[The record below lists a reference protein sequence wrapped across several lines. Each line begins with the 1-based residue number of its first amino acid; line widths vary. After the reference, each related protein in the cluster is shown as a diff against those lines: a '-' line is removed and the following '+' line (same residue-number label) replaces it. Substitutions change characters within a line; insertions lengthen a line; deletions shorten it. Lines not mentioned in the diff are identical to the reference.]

1 MSNKALGYIFT
12 HSKTKGSARVLMLAI
27 ADMANDDGECYPGRS
42 NLAKKVNVSE
52 RQLSNLVRDCEVMG
66 ELRVYQR
73 SHSAEDHRTNK
84 YYIVGLYDEKRAA
97 KTRTAKAPE
106 PRKFPKPKEEKAG
119 HGKLVALGGHG
130 KLVASG
136 QMKLVADASPSGHGK
151 LVATNPSLTS
161 LTIDPKIAAENAGG
175 DVLEEKTP
183 EQLFDEAAANGKSK
197 APAIPLVIEETK
209 KCRANPYFDLIVEL
223 FGVDYATL
231 TDNEKSGIGK
241 VAAQLKKAGRSLDDV
256 RVIYAY
262 CVKKEFSGFT
272 WHALTTHASMALRG
286 KSKSTAAPAAPV
298 HIEPEPDPVITDADR
313 AANLELMRANN
324 PFAKGKAS

>member
-1 MSNKALGYIFT
+1 MSNKALDYVFT

-27 ADMANDDGECYPGRS
+27 ADMANDDGECYPGRA

-97 KTRTAKAPE
+97 KTRTAKA
-106 PRKFPKPKEEKAG
+106 RKAREFPKPAEEIVG

-130 KLVASG
+130 KRVASG
-136 QMKLVADASPSGHGK
+136 QRKLVASASAVGHGK

-161 LTIDPKIAAENAGG
+161 LTIDPKIAAEKAGG
-175 DVLEEKTP
+175 DMLEDKTP

-197 APAIPLVIEETK
+197 APAIPLVIEEEK
-209 KCRANPYFDLIVEL
+209 KGRANPHFDVIVEL
-223 FGVDYATL
+223 FGVDYASL
-231 TDNEKSGIGK
+231 TKTEQSGIGK
-241 VAAQLKKAGRSLDDV
+241 VAAELKKSGRSVDDI
-256 RVIYAY
+256 RTIYKY
-262 CVKKEFSGFT
+262 CVKKEFNGFT
-272 WHALTTHASMALRG
+272 WHALTAHASMALRG
-286 KSKSTAAPAAPV
+286 KSMSAAPV
-298 HIEPEPDPVITDADR
+298 TPPVIDTPELTEAER
-313 AANLELMRANN
+313 LEAAEFMRANN